1 MKFKEWNDF
10 KSGDWQNEI
19 DVRDFIREKLYT
31 I

>member
-1 MKFKEWNDF
+1 MKFKEWEGF
-10 KSGDWQNEI
+10 KKGNWQNEI